1 MRRACRQLEEAQDLR
16 VIPMES
22 PRGLKDP
29 SLGALAAVIPDAD
42 LIVLAGKCLDFT
54 LGFGGAAALGGQAR
68 VVVIDPDAAMLER
81 AQRLLGERLALA
93 VQGEAIAALS
103 ALRRRSCRRRAAWR
117 ARVDEALR
125 YRGKPEPAA
134 SAGAALGPRALC
146 ETVQAFLASAPDP
159 VLVCDGGEF
168 GQWAQAYCSAPVR
181 IINGM
186 SGPLARACATPSRP
200 RSRGPGRRCWS

>member
-1 MRRACRQLEEAQDLR
+1 M
-16 VIPMES
+16 
-22 PRGLKDP
+22 
-29 SLGALAAVIPDAD
+29 
-42 LIVLAGKCLDFT
+42 LAGKCLDFT

-93 VQGEAIAALS
+93 VQGEAIAGCPPAGGS
-103 ALRRRSCRRRAAWR
+103 RQR
-117 ARVDEALR
+117 AR
-125 YRGKPEPAA
+125 RGGRGWMRRCAIAASRSRA
-134 SAGAALGPRALC
+134 SAGALGPRALC

>member
-1 MRRACRQLEEAQDLR
+1 M
-16 VIPMES
+16 
-22 PRGLKDP
+22 
-29 SLGALAAVIPDAD
+29 
-42 LIVLAGKCLDFT
+42 
-54 LGFGGAAALGGQAR
+54 
-68 VVVIDPDAAMLER
+68 VIDPDAAMLER

-93 VQGEAIAALS
+93 VQGDAIAALS
-103 ALRRRSCRRRAAWR
+103 ALRAAQPLAARAAWR

-125 YRGKPEPAA
+125 YRGKPEPAT
-134 SAGAALGPRALC
+134 SAGAALGPRVLC

-159 VLVCDGGEF
+159 VVVCDGGEF

-186 SGPLARACATPSRP
+186 SGPSARACATPSRP

>member
-1 MRRACRQLEEAQDLR
+1 M
-16 VIPMES
+16 P
-22 PRGLKDP
+22 GLH
-29 SLGALAAVIPDAD
+29 
-42 LIVLAGKCLDFT
+42 F
-54 LGFGGAAALGGQAR
+54 GFGAAALGGQAR

-93 VQGEAIAALS
+93 VQGEAIAAVRPAAAQPS
-103 ALRRRSCRRRAAWR
+103 AARAAWR